1 MLDYAALVGPGRRRA
16 RRAASSAPRRPSAS
30 RPRRCRSA
38 CGALEERVGAVLV
51 LRGQPCLPTEA
62 GAQLCAHV
70 ERVRLL
76 EGEVAGLLPGLAGA
90 GQDGP
95 LTLRVAVNADSLGTW
110 FMPAAAAFARDTGA
124 LLDLVLDAE
133 EHTAGRLRGGEVLAA
148 VTADPEPV
156 QGCRTRPLGALRYV
170 AAASPDGPRAWFPDG
185 PTPRGPGGSTG
196 AALRPAG
203 PRSRPAGPARSPA
216 WIWRPRPI
224 GCPRPAASSTP
235 AWRGSAGASIPLALV
250 EGHLAAGR
258 LVELA
263 PGHRLDVPLH
273 WQFAR
278 IGARAARRPHPCRR
292 GGGAGE
298 PRGALSAVPALPPLP
313 PRATSAP
320 CCPSPR

>member
-1 MLDYAALVGPGRRRA
+1 MRQGSFERAAAALGVT
-16 RRAASSAPRRPSAS
+16 PSAVS
-30 RPRRCRSA
+30 QRVR
-38 CGALEERVGAVLV
+38 ALEERVGVVLV

-76 EGEVAGLLPGLAGA
+76 EGEVAGLLPSLAGA

-95 LTLRVAVNADSLGTW
+95 MTLRVAVNADSLGTW
-110 FMPAAAAFARDTGA
+110 FMPAAAAFARHTGA

-170 AAASPDGPRAWFPDG
+170 AAASPDGLRAWFPDG
-185 PTPRGPGGSTG
+185 PTPEALASAPVLRFDRRDALQARWAREVAGVDLAAPTHWLPSTHG
-196 AALRPAG
+196 FVDACLAG
-203 PRSRPAGPARSPA
+203 LGWGLHPV
-216 WIWRPRPI
+216 
-224 GCPRPAASSTP
+224 
-235 AWRGSAGASIPLALV
+235 ALV

-278 IGARAARRPHPCRR
+278 IGARALADLTRAVVAAAR
-292 GGGAGE
+292 AS
-298 PRGALSAVPALPPLP
+298 LV
-313 PRATSAP
+313 AP
-320 CCPSPR
+320 

>member
-1 MLDYAALVGPGRRRA
+1 MLDYPALSALAAVLRQGSFERAAAALGVT
-16 RRAASSAPRRPSAS
+16 PSAVS
-30 RPRRCRSA
+30 QRVR
-38 CGALEERVGAVLV
+38 ALEERVGTVLV

-76 EGEVAGLLPGLAGA
+76 EGEVAALLPSLAGA

-110 FMPAAAAFARDTGA
+110 FMPAAAAFARGTGA

-170 AAASPDGPRAWFPDG
+170 AAASPAGRAAWFPDG
-185 PTPRGPGGSTG
+185 PTP
-196 AALRPAG
+196 AALAAAPVLRFDRRDALQARWARAVAG
-203 PRSRPAGPARSPA
+203 VDLAAPTHWLPSTHGFVDACLAGLGWGLHPV
-216 WIWRPRPI
+216 
-224 GCPRPAASSTP
+224 
-235 AWRGSAGASIPLALV
+235 ALV

-263 PGHRLDVPLH
+263 PGHRLDVLLH

-278 IGARAARRPHPCRR
+278 IGARVLADLTRAVVAAAR
-292 GGGAGE
+292 AS
-298 PRGALSAVPALPPLP
+298 LV
-313 PRATSAP
+313 AP
-320 CCPSPR
+320 

>member
-1 MLDYAALVGPGRRRA
+1 MLDYAALSALAAVLRQGSFE
-16 RRAASSAPRRPSAS
+16 RAAAALGVTPSAVS
-30 RPRRCRSA
+30 QRVR
-38 CGALEERVGAVLV
+38 ALEERVGTVLV

-76 EGEVAGLLPGLAGA
+76 EGEVAALLPSLAGA

-110 FMPAAAAFARDTGA
+110 FMPAAAAFARGTGA

-170 AAASPDGPRAWFPDG
+170 AAASPAGLRAWFPDG
-185 PTPRGPGGSTG
+185 PTPGALATAPVLRFDRRDALQARWARAVAGVDLAAPTHWLPSTHG
-196 AALRPAG
+196 FVDACLAG
-203 PRSRPAGPARSPA
+203 LGWGLHPV
-216 WIWRPRPI
+216 
-224 GCPRPAASSTP
+224 
-235 AWRGSAGASIPLALV
+235 ALV

-258 LVELA
+258 RVEVA

-278 IGARAARRPHPCRR
+278 IGARVLADLTRAVVAAARVS
-292 GGGAGE
+292 
-298 PRGALSAVPALPPLP
+298 LV
-313 PRATSAP
+313 AP
-320 CCPSPR
+320 

>member
-1 MLDYAALVGPGRRRA
+1 MLDYAALSALAAVLRQGSFE
-16 RRAASSAPRRPSAS
+16 RAAAALGVTPSAVS
-30 RPRRCRSA
+30 QRVR
-38 CGALEERVGAVLV
+38 ALEERVGTVLV

-76 EGEVAGLLPGLAGA
+76 EGEVAALLPSLAGA

-110 FMPAAAAFARDTGA
+110 FMPAAAAFARGTGA

-170 AAASPDGPRAWFPDG
+170 AAASPAGLRAWFPDG
-185 PTPRGPGGSTG
+185 PTPGALATAPVLRFDRRDALQARWARAVAGVDLAAPTHWLPSTHG
-196 AALRPAG
+196 FVDACLAG
-203 PRSRPAGPARSPA
+203 LGWGLHPV
-216 WIWRPRPI
+216 
-224 GCPRPAASSTP
+224 
-235 AWRGSAGASIPLALV
+235 ALV

-263 PGHRLDVPLH
+263 PGRRLDVPLH

-278 IGARAARRPHPCRR
+278 IGARVLADLTRAVVAAARVS
-292 GGGAGE
+292 
-298 PRGALSAVPALPPLP
+298 LV
-313 PRATSAP
+313 AP
-320 CCPSPR
+320 

>member
-1 MLDYAALVGPGRRRA
+1 MLDYAALAALAAVVRQGSFE
-16 RRAASSAPRRPSAS
+16 RAAGALGVTPSAVS
-30 RPRRCRSA
+30 QRVR
-38 CGALEERVGAVLV
+38 ALEERVGVVLV

-76 EGEVAGLLPGLAGA
+76 EGEVAELLPSLAGA

-95 LTLRVAVNADSLGTW
+95 MTLRVAVNADSLGTW

-170 AAASPDGPRAWFPDG
+170 AAASPGGRAAWFPDG
-185 PTPRGPGGSTG
+185 PTPEALAAAPVLRFDRRDALQARWAREVAGVDLAAPTHWLPSTHG
-196 AALRPAG
+196 FVDACLAG
-203 PRSRPAGPARSPA
+203 LG
-216 WIWRPRPI
+216 W
-224 GCPRPAASSTP
+224 GLH
-235 AWRGSAGASIPLALV
+235 PLALV

-258 LVELA
+258 LVELV
-263 PGHRLDVPLH
+263 PGRRLDVPLH

-278 IGARAARRPHPCRR
+278 IGARALADLTRAVVAAAR
-292 GGGAGE
+292 AS
-298 PRGALSAVPALPPLP
+298 LV
-313 PRATSAP
+313 AP
-320 CCPSPR
+320 

>member
-1 MLDYAALVGPGRRRA
+1 MLDYAALAALAAVVRQGSFE
-16 RRAASSAPRRPSAS
+16 RAAGALGVTPSAVS
-30 RPRRCRSA
+30 QRVR
-38 CGALEERVGAVLV
+38 ALEERVGTVLV

-76 EGEVAGLLPGLAGA
+76 EGEVAALLPGLAGA

-110 FMPAAAAFARDTGA
+110 FMPAAAAFARGTGA

-133 EHTAGRLRGGEVLAA
+133 EHTAGRLRSGEVLAA

-170 AAASPDGPRAWFPDG
+170 AAASPAGLSAWFPAG
-185 PTPRGPGGSTG
+185 PTPGALATAPVLRFDRRDGLQARWAREVAGVDLAAPTHWLPSTHG
-196 AALRPAG
+196 FVDACLAG
-203 PRSRPAGPARSPA
+203 LG
-216 WIWRPRPI
+216 W
-224 GCPRPAASSTP
+224 GLH
-235 AWRGSAGASIPLALV
+235 PLALV

-258 LVELA
+258 LVEVA

-278 IGARAARRPHPCRR
+278 IGARVLADLTRAVVAAAR
-292 GGGAGE
+292 AS
-298 PRGALSAVPALPPLP
+298 LV
-313 PRATSAP
+313 AP
-320 CCPSPR
+320 

>member
-1 MLDYAALVGPGRRRA
+1 MLDYAALSALAAVVRQGSFE
-16 RRAASSAPRRPSAS
+16 RAAAALGVTPSAVS
-30 RPRRCRSA
+30 QRVR
-38 CGALEERVGAVLV
+38 ALEERVGVVLV

-76 EGEVAGLLPGLAGA
+76 EGEVAGLLPSLAGA

-95 LTLRVAVNADSLGTW
+95 MTLRVAVNADSLGTW

-124 LLDLVLDAE
+124 LLDFVLDAE

-170 AAASPDGPRAWFPDG
+170 AAASPGGLRAWFPDG
-185 PTPRGPGGSTG
+185 PTPGALAAAPVLRFDRRDALQARWAREVAGLDLAAPTHWLPSTRGFVD
-196 AALRPAG
+196 ACLAG
-203 PRSRPAGPARSPA
+203 LGWGLHPV
-216 WIWRPRPI
+216 
-224 GCPRPAASSTP
+224 
-235 AWRGSAGASIPLALV
+235 ALV

-278 IGARAARRPHPCRR
+278 IGARALADLTRAVVAAARVS
-292 GGGAGE
+292 
-298 PRGALSAVPALPPLP
+298 LV
-313 PRATSAP
+313 AP
-320 CCPSPR
+320 

>member
-1 MLDYAALVGPGRRRA
+1 MLDYAALAALAAVVRQGSFE
-16 RRAASSAPRRPSAS
+16 RAAGALGVTPSAVS
-30 RPRRCRSA
+30 QRVR
-38 CGALEERVGAVLV
+38 ALEERVGVVLV

-76 EGEVAGLLPGLAGA
+76 EGEMAELLPSLAGA

-95 LTLRVAVNADSLGTW
+95 MTLRVAVNADSLGTW

-170 AAASPDGPRAWFPDG
+170 AAASPGGRAAWFPDG
-185 PTPRGPGGSTG
+185 PTPEALAAAPVLRFDRRDALQARWAREVAGVDLAAPTHWLPSTHG
-196 AALRPAG
+196 FVDACLAG
-203 PRSRPAGPARSPA
+203 LG
-216 WIWRPRPI
+216 W
-224 GCPRPAASSTP
+224 GLH
-235 AWRGSAGASIPLALV
+235 PLALV

-258 LVELA
+258 LVELV
-263 PGHRLDVPLH
+263 PGRRLDVPLH

-278 IGARAARRPHPCRR
+278 IGARALADLTRAVVAAAR
-292 GGGAGE
+292 AS
-298 PRGALSAVPALPPLP
+298 LV
-313 PRATSAP
+313 AP
-320 CCPSPR
+320 